1 MVMLLTVL
9 IATGLFSGC
18 RTVVESA
25 FDPRFFED
33 GASQGAG
40 YLPVN
45 IYAIENERPY
55 NRLVSPAVAAG
66 NLVYVGGQFESIAG
80 VAAKNIAVF
89 NKTTKE
95 WAALTEGGLRGSSP
109 FFDFSHVDALK
120 VQGEY
125 LYVGGEFSRTVD
137 GPVTG
142 VANVIRYHMPS
153 KTWQPLPTG
162 VNGTVRAIESCGDKV
177 YFGGDF
183 TSSTVL
189 PVVSLNRIAVYDPA
203 NPAFSPLS
211 NDGLNGS
218 VHAIACKPGVSPA
231 VLVGGEFTQT
241 ITASPPGLN
250 RIAVY
255 DPAVPGWSD
264 ILTGLDGTV
273 RAIESCDD
281 GLILVGGD
289 FTRKAKGFRL
299 APSISYDLPNDGLND
314 TVYAVACVE
323 GLKAVGGS
331 FTSTGDNATPG
342 MAHIGVLASAFCSN
356 LENGGLN
363 GSVRAFEV
371 DSSYEAQFGAGF
383 NLIVGGSFTGNN
395 TPSFALGGIT
405 NFSFSFN
412 SAFQP
417 SGSTIT
423 SNFSKA
429 GLHEGKALDQNIR
442 ALAADQTGK
451 VYSGGYFR
459 KTASGTQTLN
469 RIARWDPATN
479 EWSALAG
486 NGLNGDVEALI
497 VVGNSMYVG
506 GFFTAT
512 ADGTVTNLNRIA
524 RYDLI
529 TNTWHPV
536 GNNGLNLT
544 VLSFAVKGN
553 DLWVGGRFSR
563 TFDNAVNNLNYLA
576 RYNILTNT
584 WSAVPENGMNAD
596 VNSLLFVGDDL
607 YLGGEFTRTFD
618 MLYSVFGFTKLDTL
632 TGTYIEVS
640 NSGTNAG
647 VRRIWFDGTVIYVS
661 GQFTRTRDNTILLNG
676 FGTYSPT
683 GDSWSPVVT
692 DTESFD
698 NAKRINALVDVGTDR
713 YMAGEFHSYG
723 RHVSR
728 FFTRVYNQQWSV
740 LAPTTDWFNPANW
753 TTNAVPATNSNVV
766 IPVNSGTLNISSSDV
781 VLGDLLINGG
791 TLNIAAG
798 RTLTIN
804 GVLRLDGGS
813 ITGDGTVVITRC
825 KSDGILHSNDAAYI
839 RTSLVRC
846 VDNTTTYNF
855 PVVTANGYSPITI
868 ENITGTGN
876 VSIKPNQG
884 AYSNGASGLPANR
897 LARWWQIENPG
908 GGVTS
913 AEMYFGYQNAD
924 VAGAEGT
931 YRAFRISGGSASA
944 LAGSVDTLSNYVS
957 AIGVSGFSDW
967 TLAEFAP
974 TAAPAFV
981 SGRVMTI
988 NGQGISKATVSL
1000 ADQAG
1005 NTRTALTNAFGYYRI
1020 DDIEV
1025 GRTYVLGVENKRFR
1039 FSPASRIISVEAD
1052 VTDLDFVASLS
1063 GQPPARPQQR
1073 HFDRDGSLLNRQI
1086 RRQ

>member
-9 IATGLFSGC
+9 VATGLFSGC
-18 RTVVESA
+18 RDRINSA

-40 YLPVN
+40 YLPAN
-45 IYAIENERPY
+45 IYAIENEQPY
-55 NRLVSPAVAAG
+55 ATEPIGVKAG
-66 NLVYVGGQFESIAG
+66 NLVYVGGQFESVAG
-80 VAAKNIAVF
+80 VAAKNIAVY

-95 WAALTEGGLRGSSP
+95 WSALTEGGLRGSNP

-125 LYVGGEFSRTVD
+125 LYVGGEFSQTVD
-137 GPVTG
+137 GGVTG
-142 VANVIRYHMPS
+142 IANVIRYHMPT

-162 VNGTVRAIESCGDKV
+162 VNGTVRAIESCGNTL

-189 PVVSLNRIAVYDPA
+189 PVVSLNRIAVYDPS
-203 NPAFSPLS
+203 NSSISPLL

-218 VHAIACKPGVSPA
+218 VHAITCLPESGGT

-241 ITASPPGLN
+241 TIASPPGLN
-250 RIAVY
+250 RIARY
-255 DPAVPGWSD
+255 DPMVPAWSA
-264 ILTGLDGTV
+264 LETGLDGTV
-273 RAIESCDD
+273 RAIDFCF
-281 GLILVGGD
+281 GTPRVLIGGD
-289 FTRKAKGFRL
+289 FTMKARTYSFDT
-299 APSISYDLPNDGLND
+299 STFSNLPNGGLNGS
-314 TVYAVACVE
+314 VYAVACTR
-323 GLKAVGGS
+323 GMNAVGGS
-331 FTSTGDNATPG
+331 FTSTADNNQLF
-342 MAHIGVLASAFCSN
+342 MSYIGVHALNAWRN
-356 LENGGLN
+356 IHEGGMNGI
-363 GSVRAFEV
+363 VRAFEV
-371 DSSYEAQFGAGF
+371 DSSADMNSSEGAF
-383 NLIVGGSFTGNN
+383 NLFVGGSFTGTN
-395 TPSFALGGIT
+395 TQSFALGGIT
-405 NFSFSFN
+405 KFRFSYQDN
-412 SAFQP
+412 FQP
-417 SGSTIT
+417 SGSTT
-423 SNFSKA
+423 SSGFSKA

-451 VYSGGYFR
+451 VYAGGYFT

-479 EWSALAG
+479 EWSPLPG
-486 NGLNGDVEALI
+486 NGLNGDVEALM

-506 GFFTAT
+506 GAFTAT

-553 DLWVGGRFSR
+553 DLWVGGRFRR
-563 TFDNAVNNLNYLA
+563 TFDSAVTNLNYLA
-576 RYNILTNT
+576 QYNILTNT
-584 WSAVPENGMNAD
+584 WSAVPENGMNSD

-618 MLYSVFGFTKLDTL
+618 MLYFALRFTKLDTL
-632 TGTYIEVS
+632 TGTYIEIS

-647 VRRIWFDGTVIYVS
+647 VKRIWFDGSVIYVS
-661 GQFTRTRDNTILLNG
+661 GDFTRTWDNTIVLNG

-728 FFTRVYNQQWSV
+728 FFTRIYNQQWSV

-753 TTNAVPATNSNVV
+753 TTNAVPAINSNVV
-766 IPVNSGTLNISSSDV
+766 IPANSGTLNISSSDV

-804 GVLRLDGGS
+804 GVLRLGGGS
-813 ITGDGTVVITRC
+813 ISGDGTVVITRC
-825 KSDGILHSNDAAYI
+825 KSDGIMHSNDAAYI
-839 RTSLVRC
+839 QTSLVRC

-855 PVVTANGYSPITI
+855 PVGTANGYSPITI

-876 VSIKPNQG
+876 VLVKANQG
-884 AYSNGASGLPANR
+884 AYSGPAMYLPANR

-908 GGVTS
+908 GGVT
-913 AEMYFGYQNAD
+913 NANLFLSYIGGD
-924 VAGAEGT
+924 VSGTEANYGA
-931 YRAFRISGGSASA
+931 YRISGGTASG
-944 LAGSVDTLSNYVS
+944 LPSTVNIFSNTVN
-957 AIGVSGFSDW
+957 APNVTGFSDW
-967 TLAEFAP
+967 TLADLSP
-974 TAAPAFV
+974 TAANV
-981 SGRVMTI
+981 SIGGRVTTAA
-988 NGQGISKATVSL
+988 GIGI
-1000 ADQAG
+1000 G
-1005 NTRTALTNAFGYYRI
+1005 NTIVTLTDQSGNARIVLTNAFGYYLF
-1020 DDIEV
+1020 ESV
-1025 GRTYVLGVENKRFR
+1025 EAGQSYVVAARNKRFQ
-1039 FSPASRIISVEAD
+1039 FTNPTQIISVKSD
-1052 VTDLDFVASLS
+1052 VTDADFVSS
-1063 GQPPARPQQR
+1063 P
-1073 HFDRDGSLLNRQI
+1073 
-1086 RRQ
+1086 

>member
-1 MVMLLTVL
+1 MLLTVL
-9 IATGLFSGC
+9 FATGLFSGC
-18 RTVVESA
+18 RDRIENA

-33 GASQGAG
+33 GASQGAS

-45 IYAIENERPY
+45 IYAIENEQPY
-55 NRLVSPAVAAG
+55 ATEPIGVKAG
-66 NLVYVGGQFESIAG
+66 NLVYVGGQFESVAG

-95 WAALTEGGLRGSSP
+95 WAALTEGGLRGSSL

-125 LYVGGEFSRTVD
+125 LYVGGEFSQTVD

-142 VANVIRYHMPS
+142 IANVIRYHMPS

-162 VNGTVRAIESCGDKV
+162 VNGTVRAIESCGNKL

-189 PVVSLNRIAVYDPA
+189 PVISLKRIAVYDPS
-203 NPAFSPLS
+203 NSSMSPLL

-218 VHAIACKPGVSPA
+218 VHAISCRPSSGGT

-241 ITASPPGLN
+241 TIASPPGLS
-250 RIAVY
+250 RIALY
-255 DPAVPGWSD
+255 DPAVPGWSA
-264 ILTGLDGTV
+264 IGTGLDGTV
-273 RAIESCDD
+273 RAIESCDPD
-281 GLILVGGD
+281 SAFLVGGD
-289 FTRKAKGFRL
+289 FTRKAKIYSFL
-299 APSISYDLPNDGLND
+299 NSNWSELPNNGVNN
-314 TVYAVACVE
+314 TVYAVACE
-323 GLKAVGGS
+323 PGLIGVGGS
-331 FTSTGDNATPG
+331 FTSSGDEQAPG
-342 MAHIGVLASAFCSN
+342 MAHIGILADNSWRALAGN
-356 LENGGLN
+356 GLN
-363 GSVRAFEV
+363 GIVRAFEV
-371 DSSYEAQFGAGF
+371 DSSYIRGQNETGF
-383 NLIVGGSFTGNN
+383 SLIVGGSFTGTN
-395 TPSFALGGIT
+395 TSSFALGGIT
-405 NFSFSFN
+405 NFSFSIDP
-412 SAFQP
+412 ALQP

-451 VYSGGYFR
+451 VYAGGYFR

-469 RIARWDPATN
+469 RIARWDPAIN
-479 EWSALAG
+479 EWSSLPG

-563 TFDNAVNNLNYLA
+563 TFDSAVTNLNYLA
-576 RYNILTNT
+576 QYNIPTNT
-584 WSAVPENGMNAD
+584 WSAVPESGMNAD
-596 VNSLLFVGDDL
+596 VNSLLFVGNDL

-632 TGTYIEVS
+632 TGIYTEVS

-647 VRRIWFDGTVIYVS
+647 VDRIWFDGTVIYVS
-661 GQFTRTRDNTILLNG
+661 GQFTRTKDNTILLNG

-791 TLNIAAG
+791 TLKIAAG

-825 KSDGILHSNDAAYI
+825 KSDGIMHSNDTAYI

-846 VDNTTTYNF
+846 VDGTTTYNF
-855 PVVTANGYSPITI
+855 PVGTANGYSPITI

-876 VSIKPNQG
+876 VSVKANQG
-884 AYSNGASGLPANR
+884 AYSGPAMYLPANR
-897 LARWWQIENPG
+897 LGRWWQIENPG
-908 GGVTS
+908 GGVTN
-913 AEMYFGYQNAD
+913 ANLFLGYLDSD
-924 VAGAEGT
+924 VSGTEGNYGA
-931 YRAFRISGGSASA
+931 YRISGGIASG
-944 LAGSVDTLSNYVS
+944 LTSIVNTFSNTVNS
-957 AIGVSGFSDW
+957 PNVTGFSDW
-967 TLAEFAP
+967 TLAELSP
-974 TAAPAFV
+974 TAANV
-981 SGRVMTI
+981 SVGGRVIT
-988 NGQGISKATVSL
+988 A
-1000 ADQAG
+1000 AG
-1005 NTRTALTNAFGYYRI
+1005 NGIGKTVVTLTDQSGNARIVLTNAFGYYRF
-1020 DDIEV
+1020 ENV
-1025 GRTYVLGVENKRFR
+1025 EAGQTYIIAAQSKRFQ
-1039 FSPASRIISVEAD
+1039 FTNPTQIISVKSD
-1052 VTDLDFVASLS
+1052 VTDADFVSS
-1063 GQPPARPQQR
+1063 P
-1073 HFDRDGSLLNRQI
+1073 
-1086 RRQ
+1086 